1 MCDHWDVMCFIQAN
15 IVSGLMWYSL
25 MPEHSE
31 YKVITIKPNN
41 ELHRQKGDEG
51 NKMHNLV
58 MKIFFTESLIK
69 NTQKIMRIF

>member
-1 MCDHWDVMCFIQAN
+1 
-15 IVSGLMWYSL
+15 
-25 MPEHSE
+25 MPERSE

-58 MKIFFTESLIK
+58 MKILFTESLIK